1 MDRMT
6 DMVSPLDR
14 VSFWISH
21 PQVPYVEVLHAMGAR
36 HLLIDL
42 EHGAFDL
49 TTLDQFLALV
59 KALGFTVLV
68 KTLAPTTEAIQQ
80 VLDFGADGAV
90 VPHLDDVAHAR
101 RVLAAGKFPP
111 LGRRSYSGGR
121 SAGYLRATGTYF
133 EDTNRRVKTYAMIE
147 TAESLADVEAI
158 AALDTV
164 DGLFP
169 GPSDLALARG
179 RGAYA
184 FTPGDRIDLARVA
197 AAARAAGKPWIMPGW
212 TPAERIFA
220 VEHGAQR
227 IVVASQHGV
236 VRAGVTATLDAL
248 RQDAIIE

>member
-1 MDRMT
+1 MA
-6 DMVSPLDR
+6 DMSKSLDR
-14 VSFWISH
+14 VSFWLSH

-49 TTLDQFLALV
+49 TALDQFLALV

-90 VPHLDDVAHAR
+90 VPHLGDLAHAR
-101 RVLAAGKFPP
+101 GVLAAGKFPP
-111 LGRRSYSGGR
+111 LGLRSYSGGR

-169 GPSDLALARG
+169 GPSDSGPGPRPRRLHVHG
-179 RGAYA
+179 RG
-184 FTPGDRIDLARVA
+184 PDRPDARWPRR
-197 AAARAAGKPWIMPGW
+197 RAPPAKPSIMPGW
-212 TPAERIFA
+212 TPGPSGFRRRR
-220 VEHGAQR
+220 GR
-227 IVVASQHGV
+227 
-236 VRAGVTATLDAL
+236 
-248 RQDAIIE
+248 